1 MSNMLSIKDE
11 LDNFIEYWT
20 SCEEMRNRMYGAALH
35 YLQEVREEPPTVI
48 FTKIS
53 YKGDDVY
60 EKDFVGS
67 LDPCKEKFLLTDLSA
82 MVHKYQALGCVVV
95 IR

>member
-1 MSNMLSIKDE
+1 MSNMLSIHDE
-11 LDNFIEYWT
+11 LNNFVDYYNSDDELRFK
-20 SCEEMRNRMYGAALH
+20 MRSAVID

-48 FTKIS
+48 FTTIS

-60 EKDFVGS
+60 EKHFVGS